1 MKNITITVDDDT
13 YRKAR
18 IAAAHR
24 DASVSALVKKFLLS
38 LTAEA
43 PAPRDLKRDQEVLLD
58 GLWQK
63 YPGFTSRENLSRNA
77 LHEQRCFS
85 CSADLLMPI
94 IAK

>member
-1 MKNITITVDDDT
+1 MKNITIALDDVT

-18 IAAAHR
+18 VAAAYR

-58 GLWQK
+58 GLWKK
-63 YPGFTSRENLSRNA
+63 YPGFTSQENLSRDA
-77 LHEQRCFS
+77 IHERQ
-85 CSADLLMPI
+85 
-94 IAK
+94 